1 MRMQALDRWISYA
14 DLADLLGEDP
24 SRLVITSD
32 FVLNQLHAL
41 IRVPFELLG
50 DYCEDYERR
59 HRDDTLRRRF
69 IWQTGTH
76 MREPSAIQCLII
88 FGLIFP
94 DTTRANFR

>member
-1 MRMQALDRWISYA
+1 MQALDRWISYA

-50 DYCEDYERR
+50 DYCEDYDKATPGRIRYEGASFGR
-59 HRDDTLRRRF
+59 LVLY
-69 IWQTGTH
+69 
-76 MREPSAIQCLII
+76 MREPSAIQYLII